1 MRLVENIPFFSIF
14 IMMAG
19 GIVTPLLGSR
29 NRARILHLVLV
40 GAVAVMSGLLLG
52 YTSDGTCF
60 RFMMGHFPAPWGNE
74 VRAGALEAL
83 MSLVFSLVMFLT
95 VAANKRSLE
104 HDIPG
109 ERAGLYYVIM
119 ILLFISLLSVIYT
132 NDLFTAYVFIEIN
145 TISACAIVCAKESGE
160 TVAAAIRYLIMSLVG
175 SGLIL
180 ISIAL
185 LYCQTGP
192 LLWNPWQGLSGSWHH
207 QERIY
212 FPLRWLW

>member
-1 MRLVENIPFFSIF
+1 M
-14 IMMAG
+14 
-19 GIVTPLLGSR
+19 
-29 NRARILHLVLV
+29 
-40 GAVAVMSGLLLG
+40 AVMSGLLLG

-60 RFMMGHFPAPWGNE
+60 RFMMGHFPAPWGM
-74 VRAGALEAL
+74 RSGPALWKPL

-109 ERAGLYYVIM
+109 ERAGLYYVM
-119 ILLFISLLSVIYT
+119 MNLLFSSLLALIYT
-132 NDLFTAYVFIEIN
+132 NDLLPLIFIEIN

-160 TVAAAIRYLIMSLVG
+160 TGGG
-175 SGLIL
+175 SHTLSHHEPGGKRAHP

-185 LYCQTGP
+185 LYCQTGH
-192 LLWNPWQGLSGSWHH
+192 LLMEPMAGLSGSWHH

-212 FPLRWLW
+212 FP

>member
-1 MRLVENIPFFSIF
+1 
-14 IMMAG
+14 
-19 GIVTPLLGSR
+19 
-29 NRARILHLVLV
+29 
-40 GAVAVMSGLLLG
+40 
-52 YTSDGTCF
+52 
-60 RFMMGHFPAPWGNE
+60 
-74 VRAGALEAL
+74 
-83 MSLVFSLVMFLT
+83 MFLT

-109 ERAGLYYVIM
+109 ERAGLYYVM
-119 ILLFISLLSVIYT
+119 MNLLFSSLLALIYT

-185 LYCQTGP
+185 LYCQTGH
-192 LLWNPWQGLSGSWHH
+192 LLMEPMAGLSGSWHH

>member
-1 MRLVENIPFFSIF
+1 MVRLVENIPFFSIF

-29 NRARILHLVLV
+29 NRARILHLVMV

-52 YTSDGTCF
+52 YTSDGTCL

-109 ERAGLYYVIM
+109 ERAGLYYVM
-119 ILLFISLLSVIYT
+119 MNLLFSSLLALIYT
-132 NDLFTAYVFIEIN
+132 NDLFTAFHSHRNNAGAASNSQHRNIGMRHHLLSCLKGRFCDSDDQI
-145 TISACAIVCAKESGE
+145 TD
-160 TVAAAIRYLIMSLVG
+160 AAAAEGDIFYH
-175 SGLIL
+175 
-180 ISIAL
+180 AD
-185 LYCQTGP
+185 QF
-192 LLWNPWQGLSGSWHH
+192 
-207 QERIY
+207 E
-212 FPLRWLW
+212 